1 MSYIKEKMP
10 IQTKKNILLIVIALN
25 CFLVFSKNPLQIEE
39 NKQVITRDSL
49 EYFLNKASKS
59 INTANL
65 QEALNIIITAQELA
79 IKRFEK
85 NPLGKADLIL
95 AHLFT
100 ELGDLKIAEIHIKKA
115 IERLK
120 VDNKLEDLAK
130 SYNLYGNITLLQNK
144 FDQSAHYL
152 NKAFELVKNNNLE
165 HLESNIYLN
174 QGKLQLAKKQHEES
188 LTLFEKGL
196 KTIDSTAYNYTL
208 ASLHIHKAKA
218 LISLNKIEDAIIEND
233 IAMRIAKNHKYRE
246 LISESLKLYSQAHE
260 KNKDYQIALNNL
272 KIHQKFKDSL
282 FNTNKEIIAQEANAK
297 LNLDESNFIIE
308 ELTEQTNKQQKSLQ
322 MGKLTMILSIAL
334 ITILSLLTLSLY
346 KNNNL
351 RARANELLQNKN
363 TELILAKENAE
374 RASEAKVQFLSTIT
388 HELRTPLYAV
398 TGLTHLLLEESPTPN
413 QKEHLNS
420 LKFSGE
426 YLLSLINNILDLNKL
441 EANKVE
447 LENTTF
453 NLQKRI
459 NDVLIAL
466 GKSAK
471 DRNNELHYEF
481 DKGIPSKLK
490 GDPLKISQILINLI
504 GNSIKFTQ
512 NGDIWIRV
520 KLSNQLDNKVYLHFE
535 IEDNGVGISEKKQK
549 SIFENFTQGSVQIN
563 RKFGGTGL
571 GLSIVKNLLNLMDS
585 KIRLES
591 ELGKG
596 SKFYFDLKFDVVID
610 TSINYNNEI
619 KKVDHSIMKDKYVLV
634 VEDNKINQLITR
646 KILEKNN
653 MKCDV
658 ADNGDIAIEKA
669 KDQTFDLI
677 LMDIHMPGIS
687 GIEATKMIREFD
699 KVIPIVALTA
709 VTLDDN
715 LDEFYNNGF
724 DDIIPK
730 PYKTEEFFTK
740 LHRAFS
746 KNKVKTNLES

>member
-1 MSYIKEKMP
+1 MPTQIKYL
-10 IQTKKNILLIVIALN
+10 ITLILLSFCFSGKSQETPDSKNSKAKDSIENYLKEASSAIKGTDLEKALSNIIFAKELAIQSQNKKYRAKTCRVLAELYLELGDFNDAEKQISLAIKIQKEENDEIAL
-25 CFLVFSKNPLQIEE
+25 
-39 NKQVITRDSL
+39 
-49 EYFLNKASKS
+49 ASTY
-59 INTANL
+59 NTAGAIAIATKNYEQANRHL
-65 QEALNIIITAQELA
+65 QEASRLINDNTLNNLEGSVKLNLGRLALFQNQPELA
-79 IKRFEK
+79 IEHF
-85 NPLGKADLIL
+85 NSSLPIINSLDQHHCKA
-95 AHLFT
+95 
-100 ELGDLKIAEIHIKKA
+100 
-115 IERLK
+115 
-120 VDNKLEDLAK
+120 KL
-130 SYNLYGNITLLQNK
+130 
-144 FDQSAHYL
+144 YL
-152 NKAFELVKNNNLE
+152 NKAKAQLELDLPDEALETNNTAMQ
-165 HLESNIYLN
+165 I
-174 QGKLQLAKKQHEES
+174 GKE
-188 LTLFEKGL
+188 FG
-196 KTIDSTAYNYTL
+196 YP
-208 ASLHIHKAKA
+208 
-218 LISLNKIEDAIIEND
+218 D
-233 IAMRIAKNHKYRE
+233 IQ
-246 LISESLKLYSQAHE
+246 SECFKLYSQITEKKEDFQASLEYLKEHE
-260 KNKDYQIALNNL
+260 KI
-272 KIHQKFKDSL
+272 KDSL
-282 FNTNKEIIAQEANAK
+282 FNINKEIIAQEAGMK
-297 LNLDESNFIIE
+297 LNIGEDKVLIE
-308 ELTEQTNKQQKSLQ
+308 ELTEENIQQQKSL
-322 MGKLTMILSIAL
+322 KLGRLTTILSIAL

-447 LENTTF
+447 LENTSF

-466 GKSAK
+466 GKSAN
-471 DRNNELHYEF
+471 DRNNKLHYEF
-481 DKGIPSKLK
+481 DKSIPTKLK

-520 KLSNQLDNKVYLHFE
+520 KLISMDEDKALLNFE
-535 IEDNGVGISEKKQK
+535 VRDNGVGISDKKQQT
-549 SIFENFTQGSVQIN
+549 IFENFTQGSVQIN

-571 GLSIVKNLLNLMDS
+571 GLSIVKNLLGLMNS
-585 KIRLES
+585 EIKLES

-596 SKFYFDLKFDVVID
+596 SKFLFDLAFEVYKDPTANYVEEAKKID
-610 TSINYNNEI
+610 Y
-619 KKVDHSIMKDKYVLV
+619 KVMIDKRVLV

-646 KILEKNN
+646 KILEKNR

-658 ADNGDIAIEKA
+658 ADNGDIAVNKVRSES
-669 KDQTFDLI
+669 FDLI

-687 GIEATKMIREFD
+687 GIEATRQIREFNAE
-699 KVIPIVALTA
+699 IPIIALTA

-730 PYKTEEFFTK
+730 PYKTEEFFIK
-740 LHRAFS
+740 LHKAFT
-746 KNKVKTNLES
+746 KEQATT

>member
-1 MSYIKEKMP
+1 MPYQIKHF
-10 IQTKKNILLIVIALN
+10 ILLFLFNCCFCVYSQTEEIKKNIAIKDSIENFLIN
-25 CFLVFSKNPLQIEE
+25 
-39 NKQVITRDSL
+39 
-49 EYFLNKASKS
+49 ASEA
-59 INTANL
+59 INTYKLAN
-65 QEALNIIITAQELA
+65 ALHNIGKAKELA
-79 IKRFEK
+79 IESQDIQYIAQTNRV
-85 NPLGKADLIL
+85 L
-95 AHLFT
+95 AELYL
-100 ELGDLKIAEIHIKKA
+100 ELGDLNTAKEQIKKA
-115 IERLK
+115 ITIQT
-120 VDNKLEDLAK
+120 KLENEIALAS
-130 SYNLYGNITLLQNK
+130 SYNVCGSILTKLK
-144 FDQSAHYL
+144 E
-152 NKAFELVKNNNLE
+152 FEN
-165 HLESNIYLN
+165 
-174 QGKLQLAKKQHEES
+174 AKKHLDFSASLIEKNSLKELEGPVQINFGLLSLEMNDPKSAINYFNNGLPKIES
-188 LTLFEKGL
+188 LQQSYYKAKLYIG
-196 KTIDSTAYNYTL
+196 
-208 ASLHIHKAKA
+208 KAKA
-218 LISLNKIEDAIIEND
+218 QMMLGLLDDAVSTND
-233 IAMRIAKNHKYRE
+233 LAMNIGAKMGYLE
-246 LISESLKLYSQAHE
+246 IQSESLELNSRIFQKKGEFETSLINLRSHE
-260 KNKDYQIALNNL
+260 R
-272 KIHQKFKDSL
+272 FKDSL
-282 FNTNKEIIAQEANAK
+282 FNVNKEIIAQDARAK
-297 LNLDESNFIIE
+297 FNFEDEKFEIE
-308 ELTEQTNKQQKSLQ
+308 ELKEENKQQQKSL
-322 MGKLTMILSIAL
+322 KLGRLTTILSIAL

-447 LENTTF
+447 IENTSF

-471 DRNNELHYEF
+471 DRNNKLHYEF
-481 DKGIPSKLK
+481 DKSIPAKLK

-512 NGDIWIRV
+512 NGDIWITV
-520 KLSNQLDNKVYLHFE
+520 KMTNHIENKVFLNFE
-535 IEDNGVGISEKKQK
+535 IKDNGVGISDKKQQ

-571 GLSIVKNLLNLMDS
+571 GLSIVKNLLSLMDS
-585 KIRLES
+585 EIKLES
-591 ELGKG
+591 ELGQG
-596 SKFYFDLKFDVVID
+596 SRFHFDLKFEVFEDVVSNYQEEVKKID
-610 TSINYNNEI
+610 YNTMVN
-619 KKVDHSIMKDKYVLV
+619 KRVLV

-646 KILEKNN
+646 KILEKNK
-653 MKCDV
+653 MICDV
-658 ADNGDIAIEKA
+658 ADNGNIAINKA
-669 KDQTFDLI
+669 KNNDFDLI

-687 GIEATKMIREFD
+687 GIEATKQIREFNT
-699 KVIPIVALTA
+699 KIPIVALTA

-724 DDIIPK
+724 NDIIPK

-740 LHRAFS
+740 LHKALS
-746 KNKVKTNLES
+746 